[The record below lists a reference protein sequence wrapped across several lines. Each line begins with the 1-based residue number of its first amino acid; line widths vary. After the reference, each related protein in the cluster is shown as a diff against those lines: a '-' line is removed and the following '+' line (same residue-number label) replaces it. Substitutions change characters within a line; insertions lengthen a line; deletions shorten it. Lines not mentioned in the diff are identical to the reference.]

1 MLDTKSVTDLIEQQI
16 AKAVAEQVT
25 AIMSNGKW
33 LESIEEQI
41 TKHVQDRITARFSNI
56 STVPDLVDTVKTSVN
71 NLFEQGQIP
80 GLANYVDQNK
90 LVTAVDNS
98 VQNLVETTIDHLVVD
113 PQWLS
118 KIENIVN
125 RQMSLRLL
133 QKLSGIDLNKL
144 LVTEIDAGITRWQ
157 DRLISNFKTTGIVD
171 QGVKEELII
180 GNNIVS
186 VENNLVSKNAKV
198 NDTLTVQNLIVKGQ
212 INTDN
217 ESWDE
222 LATKIAALTLELS
235 SDQWR
240 EHLINKVLEGAR
252 TGGIDFKE
260 VTLNGKPVIQ
270 DNAINI
276 DITESNLQKVGTLR
290 DLEVV
295 GQARIFDTLAVI
307 NKRVGI
313 NTNQPEMALSVWDE
327 EVSLLSGKLAKDQ
340 AYFGTGRK
348 QSLTIGV
355 NRQSSINIDPEGLTT
370 VKKLRVD
377 RHRVAFEAAVPGYS
391 GTRGDIVF
399 NSDPKPDTPFAWVCL
414 GAFRWQPLKAAE

>member
-1 MLDTKSVTDLIEQQI
+1 MLDTKSVSDLIEQQI
-16 AKAVAEQVT
+16 ARAVAEQV
-25 AIMSNGKW
+25 AAVMNNGKW
-33 LESIEEQI
+33 LETIEEQI

-56 STVPDLVDTVKTSVN
+56 STVPDLVDTVKTSVT

-80 GLANYVDQNK
+80 GLESYVDTNK
-90 LVTAVDNS
+90 LASAVDNS
-98 VQNLVETTIDHLVVD
+98 VQNLVETTIDNLVVD
-113 PQWLS
+113 PKWLN

-133 QKLSGIDLNKL
+133 QKLSGIDLNRL
-144 LVTEIDAGITRWQ
+144 LVSEIDAGITRWQ
-157 DRLISNFKTTGIVD
+157 DRLISDFKTTGIAD
-171 QGVKEELII
+171 NAKKQELVISD
-180 GNNIVS
+180 NHVS

-198 NDTLTVQNLIVKGQ
+198 DDTLTVNNLIVKGQ

-222 LATKIAALTLELS
+222 LATKIASLTLELS

-240 EHLINKVLEGAR
+240 EHLINRVLEGAR
-252 TGGIDFKE
+252 QGGIDFKE

-270 DNAINI
+270 DNAINV

-290 DLEVV
+290 DLDVL

-327 EVSLLSGKLAKDQ
+327 EVSLLSGKLSKDQ

-348 QSLTIGV
+348 QSLSIGV
-355 NRQSSINIDPEGLTT
+355 NRQSSINIDADGLTAI
-370 VKKLRVD
+370 KKLRID
-377 RHRVAFEAAVPGYS
+377 KHRIAFEPTVPGYS

-399 NSDPKPDTPFAWVCL
+399 NSDPKPDTPFAWVCI
-414 GAFRWQPLKAAE
+414 GAFRWQSLKAAE